1 MAIYFPEYPTHNE
14 VHVASSRV
22 DVVRS
27 YTTTV
32 SEIHLIGNTSIF
44 VYATVDEIYLLIKKD
59 EEMIEILSDYFFS
72 HPYP

>member
-1 MAIYFPEYPTHNE
+1 MTLKLQEYPTHNE

-32 SEIHLIGNTSIF
+32 SEIHLKDNTSIF
-44 VYATVDEIYLLIKKD
+44 VYATVDEIYALIKKD
-59 EEMIEILSDYFFS
+59 EEMVEILSDYFFS